1 MVGVGRCCFLF
12 SAGMWFMRTLDI
24 PLFDVGAW
32 RIAGVEERAVLAAR
46 LDRAMQDCGFF
57 MVSRHGIDDA
67 LKESI
72 RELSRVF
79 FALPDTMK
87 EAYATGVGG
96 RGWIARGREANA
108 FYGEVADAGKADLK
122 ESYTLG
128 REDPAGDPAWFMA
141 NVWPDEVPGFREPV
155 TEYAAQVQDLYREL
169 LEVLATALGLAP
181 GYFVERTRN
190 APYTFNINRYPA
202 LSVTGAP
209 LEGQFRVAPHTDWGM
224 LTILDRQPGYGGLQV
239 QTLDGEWAD
248 APYVPGALTVNIAD
262 LLARWTGGR
271 WRSTRHRVLPP
282 SQADPDEELISLIV
296 FCESDMDRVITPLA
310 PPVGG
315 GAGYPPVV
323 AGDYYREREA
333 AASVN

>member
-1 MVGVGRCCFLF
+1 M
-12 SAGMWFMRTLDI
+12 STLDI

-32 RIAGVEERAVLAAR
+32 RTAGVEERAVLAAR

-57 MVSRHGIDDA
+57 MVSGHGIDDA

-72 RELSRVF
+72 RELSRAF
-79 FALPDTMK
+79 FALPDTVK

-108 FYGEVADAGKADLK
+108 FYGEVADATKADLK
-122 ESYTLG
+122 ESFTLG

-141 NVWPDEVPGFREPV
+141 NVWPDQVPGLREPV
-155 TEYAAQVQDLYREL
+155 TEYAAQIQDLYREL
-169 LEVLATALGLAP
+169 LEVLATALGLEP

-202 LSVTGAP
+202 MSVTGAP
-209 LEGQFRVAPHTDWGM
+209 LEGQFRVAPHTDWGI

-248 APYVPGALTVNIAD
+248 APYVPGAFTVNIAD
-262 LLARWTGGR
+262 LLARWTGDR

-282 SQADPDEELISLIV
+282 SQADPNEELISLIV
-296 FCESDMDRVITPLA
+296 FCESDMDRVITPLT
-310 PPVGG
+310 PPTGG
-315 GAGYPPVV
+315 GTDHPPVV

>member
-1 MVGVGRCCFLF
+1 MVGAGRCCFLF

-282 SQADPDEELISLIV
+282 PQADPDEELISLIV